1 MSKILHG
8 VWNWSWK
15 MSEIRLDRIH
25 NKYVVIAPERLF
37 RPNLNCRNE
46 KKNSVS
52 LICPFCD
59 GNEDLTPPEIFAL
72 RDNEAN
78 EPSWRT
84 RVVPNLYK
92 AVQVELSDISK
103 RDGIFESIP
112 GVGAHEI
119 LIDSPCH
126 ECDFYQLDTSAI
138 EDWLRTMI
146 IRIEDLKNDTRLIY
160 LSIFK
165 NVGIN
170 AGATQ
175 EHPHTQLLA
184 LPIMP
189 KEEMAFLEENM
200 RYYRSHGRG
209 LIEDVVCNELSSK
222 TRIVARHGNFVAFCP
237 YASAYPFEV
246 MIAPLTNIASLCK
259 CSRKDVSDL
268 SVLIKRVFES
278 LHKQLGVFAY
288 NLSLKMAPLNT
299 NFENEMY
306 MNHLDKNYRFIL
318 RITPRIYNLGGFEI
332 STGMAINSVV
342 PEESA
347 KMLGGE

>member
-1 MSKILHG
+1 
-8 VWNWSWK
+8 

-25 NKYVVIAPERLF
+25 NKYVIIAPERLY
-37 RPNLNCRNE
+37 RPNLNCHDQ
-46 KKNSVS
+46 KKKTPSV
-52 LICPFCD
+52 ICPFCD
-59 GNEDLTPPEIFAL
+59 GNEDLTPPEIFAM

-78 EPSWRT
+78 GPSWRT

-92 AVQVELSDISK
+92 AVQVELADVSK
-103 RDGIFESIP
+103 RDGVFESIP

-126 ECDFYQLDTSAI
+126 ECDIHQLEASAI
-138 EDWLRTMI
+138 EDWLRSMI

-165 NVGIN
+165 NVGTN

-189 KEEMAFLEENM
+189 KTEMAFLQENM

-209 LIEDVVCNELSSK
+209 LVEDVVSNELLFK
-222 TRIVARHGNFVAFCP
+222 KRIVAQYGNFVAFCP
-237 YASAYPFEV
+237 FASAYPFEV
-246 MIAPLTNIASLCK
+246 MIVPLLNIATLCQ

-268 SVLIKRVFES
+268 SILIKKVFES
-278 LHKQLGVFAY
+278 LNKQLGGFAY
-288 NLSLKMAPLNT
+288 NLSFKMAPLNK

-306 MNHLDKNYRFIL
+306 MNYLDKNYRFIL
-318 RITPRIYNLGGFEI
+318 RITPRIYHLGGFET
-332 STGMAINSVV
+332 STSMAINSVV
-342 PEESA
+342 PEECA

>member
-1 MSKILHG
+1 
-8 VWNWSWK
+8 

-25 NKYVVIAPERLF
+25 NKYVIIAPERLY
-37 RPNLNCRNE
+37 RPNLNSHDQ
-46 KKNSVS
+46 KKNTPSV
-52 LICPFCD
+52 ICPFCD
-59 GNEDLTPPEIFAL
+59 GNEDLTPPEIFAM

-78 EPSWRT
+78 GPSWRT
-84 RVVPNLYK
+84 RIVPNLYK
-92 AVQVELSDISK
+92 AVQVELADISK

-126 ECDFYQLDTSAI
+126 ECDIYQLEASAI
-138 EDWLRTMI
+138 EDWLRSMI

-189 KEEMAFLEENM
+189 KTEMAFLQENM

-209 LIEDVVCNELSSK
+209 LVEDVVFNELLFK
-222 TRIVARHGNFVAFCP
+222 KRIVAQHGNFVAFCP
-237 YASAYPFEV
+237 FASAYPFEV
-246 MIAPLTNIASLCK
+246 MIVPLTNIATLCQ
-259 CSRKDVSDL
+259 CSRKDVSDF
-268 SVLIKRVFES
+268 SVLIKKVFES
-278 LHKQLGVFAY
+278 LNKQLGEFAY
-288 NLSLKMAPLNT
+288 NLSFMMAPLNK
-299 NFENEMY
+299 NFENEIY
-306 MNHLDKNYRFIL
+306 MNYLDKNYRFIL
-318 RITPRIYNLGGFEI
+318 RITPRIYNLGGFET

-342 PEESA
+342 PEECA